1 MIIQIPPTFMAKTST
16 KALPVESYASKIDKA
31 KAFIKGRAA
40 GLHRSLLTS
49 FKRLND
55 SLFQG
60 LE

>member
-1 MIIQIPPTFMAKTST
+1 MNPNLKISMEKKST
-16 KALPVESYASKIDKA
+16 KTLPVESYATKIDKA
-31 KAFIKGRAA
+31 KEFIKGRSE
-40 GLHRSLLTS
+40 GKHRSLLTS